1 MLDLAGPGDE
11 DKSNFLTIKRSY
23 VSSGIKELKEINPP
37 PIFAWE

>member
-11 DKSNFLTIKRSY
+11 DKSNFFSIKRSY
-23 VSSGIKELKEINPP
+23 VSSGLKELKVIDPP